1 MMLCGFVG
9 CVLVKFVMEAGMT
22 GLQVERAGGRGAK
35 KGLGTSLTTS
45 STVLFY
51 CLQSECAGPMNC
63 CEEESQHQGK
73 TGYEKRWDNEFYH
86 KDWCG
91 REGVHI
97 DITAL
102 RCSG

>member
-1 MMLCGFVG
+1 MVV
-9 CVLVKFVMEAGMT
+9 VLW
-22 GLQVERAGGRGAK
+22 VEVRDGGWDDGSASAESGREGGK

-63 CEEESQHQGK
+63 CEEESQHQGR
-73 TGYEKRWDNEFYH
+73 TGYEERWDNEFYH